1 MAAEL
6 HGEPEMTST
15 TDLPG
20 PQPDER
26 TGAVV
31 SARGVGTALRAAAR
45 QRALDSALNK
55 RSRGVPTYTVPEA
68 AALLSIS
75 PEALYRLVRADDFPA
90 VRVGQKYCVPAAAVS
105 DLLES
110 GTSADITD
118 WGSQWKQ
125 RHRPASGGA
134 A

>member
-6 HGEPEMTST
+6 NWEPEMTST

-20 PQPDER
+20 QQTDER
-26 TGAVV
+26 AGAVV
-31 SARGVGTALRAAAR
+31 SARAVGAVLRAAAR
-45 QRALDSALNK
+45 QRALESALDK

-90 VRVGQKYCVPAAAVS
+90 VRVGQKYSVPAAAVS

-110 GTSADITD
+110 GTSVDITD

-125 RHRPASGGA
+125 RHRPPNGGA